1 MNQNDCNAIMASA
14 FSPETKIHN
23 LLSDLERVKNALER
37 KIAAVRPAR
46 AILTAARKRLDA
58 AILERCAEEH
68 AAVEA
73 AKADVDPSGYHYLE
87 TTRDAIRAALTA
99 KGHKFRKGD

>member
-1 MNQNDCNAIMASA
+1 MNQNDCNAIT
-14 FSPETKIHN
+14 ETKIHN

-37 KIAAVRPAR
+37 KIADVRPAR
-46 AILTAARKRLDA
+46 AILTAALDA
-58 AILERCAEEH
+58 AILERCAEELLSDLKRVKNALEH

-73 AKADVDPSGYHYLE
+73 TKADVE
-87 TTRDAIRAALTA
+87 AA